1 MAHPFAAATRMIELA
16 RMYDSHAPLLLY
28 YCGGL
33 LPILQEI
40 ILFEA
45 VRFLLVSHARVHFL
59 AKLSHALS

>member
-1 MAHPFAAATRMIELA
+1 MAQPFTAATRMIELA

-28 YCGGL
+28 YCAGL

-45 VRFLLVSHARVHFL
+45 VRFLLVSHVRFEFPSLRFPTV
-59 AKLSHALS
+59 